1 MSTTSP
7 LASTEKKLHTP
18 IELEPLASTATPT
31 SSTEKPPAVDLEYTP
46 AIPTPIPLAKPA
58 TPTPATEP
66 AAPATPL
73 PAAKSTGGPVCS
85 PATVDVSSWPMPVLE
100 RNALALRGRLASDP
114 KSVSKEERD
123 LLARIEAEI
132 TERDAAVPELPSK
145 PPPKTGVQVCSRPV
159 DIPVAE
165 YTGLPH
171 KWLKTSSKEVG
182 MGPKGGGVPG
192 HAGGR
197 NGYPLGPTS
206 LNDHTGEHEGVLSVC
221 TDVPD
226 VDEDC
231 VDRELEIG
239 KPTGP
244 WVPSLND
251 CHTTVDRILDKCKV
265 RPAPSYVEADA
276 GVP

>member
-1 MSTTSP
+1 MSSTSP
-7 LASTEKKLHTP
+7 LSSTEKKLHTP
-18 IELEPLASTATPT
+18 IQPEPLSSTAKPT
-31 SSTEKPPAVDLEYTP
+31 SPARAKSPAVDLEYTP
-46 AIPTPIPLAKPA
+46 AVPATPIAAAKPA
-58 TPTPATEP
+58 
-66 AAPATPL
+66 
-73 PAAKSTGGPVCS
+73 SGPECS

-100 RNALALRGRLASDP
+100 RNALALRSRLANDP
-114 KSVSKEERD
+114 KSVSKDERD

-132 TERDAAVPELPSK
+132 IERDAAVPKLPSK

-159 DIPVAE
+159 DIPVME

-182 MGPKGGGVPG
+182 MGVKGGGVPG

-206 LNDHTGEHEGVLSVC
+206 LNDHTGEHKGVLSVC

-244 WVPSLND
+244 WVPPLND
-251 CHTTVDRILDKCKV
+251 CHTVVDAILDECKV
-265 RPAPSYVEADA
+265 KPPPAHVEADA